1 MKNKLKKFF
10 SNAKV
15 FIKKNALS
23 CLCLL
28 LATLVAITGSVS
40 YSKYISSSPITEGPG
55 AGSFSASAT
64 IDGVSALSFTNTAF
78 WGGTVEEDKIAMNA
92 LRSVD
97 FHVRN
102 YEYDGSGNK
111 KIADV
116 KMKYNLV
123 FDAPKNFA
131 ERLAIQVFDE
141 ANQPLLPQIV
151 LSYLIDSVASSTT
164 GVYDTGKTPDYNA
177 SKIHDEV
184 FDVVKSGD
192 TFTAT
197 MRDNENTVIIVE
209 DHFEDVHQRLDFRT
223 WDCSALTNTINPTLN
238 VEGGTLTPPLTV
250 NYMEENVEFY
260 RIIIKMPQFILEPG
274 AEREAHYS
282 IRIAPTDT
290 IQDGHLG
297 GSFVQL
303 IDGKYVPVKE
313 IYGGSSNDWYLENI
327 HEKVND
333 KFYSDENFTEPIQVN
348 GNNKVEETEY
358 NIMGSRTIYNPG
370 ETIETVAY
378 TLQSKTQED
387 FNEAFVPV
395 TETVTGTKP
404 EALGLPTKAQWDTV
418 TTMNENMNSAT
429 PTNEDTDSAT
439 PTWND
444 NINGNGNNSY
454 YEANINGGKRRVYV
468 YSFPCTKTYTQTG
481 EYTVVEKRERKKS
494 EIVTTTNDIEESGN
508 VISVSDGER
517 ETKIHLQRTTK
528 TTVETDAVTEIET
541 VTTVYKYS
549 RTITLSGTFS
559 KAFYNNNYRNSNTND
574 QRPTSN
580 QNAVEYD
587 EVNSVTLRGNGGT
600 YYLRQPSWND
610 ADTAQAGAA
619 TITDSSSSD
628 PVYEEV
634 TTPSIV
640 KYDPVTEHVDRTI
653 TRSFNHTKIK
663 IEKLIWD
670 GVGADGFDPDDFDAN
685 GEEYNEFTEAHPL
698 KLYLSEYG
706 LNDGGGMHSVD
717 VQKIYLA
724 QCYSKNYP
732 FYVNVIFE
740 QYLD

>member
-1 MKNKLKKFF
+1 MKSKLKKFF
-10 SNAKV
+10 SYAKV
-15 FIKKNALS
+15 FIKKNAIS
-23 CLCLL
+23 CACLL

-40 YSKYISSSPITEGPG
+40 YSKYISTAPITEGSG

-64 IDGVSALSFTNTAF
+64 IDGISALSFTNTAF

-92 LRSVD
+92 LRSVN

-141 ANQPLLPQIV
+141 ANKPLLPQIV
-151 LSYLIDSVASSTT
+151 LSYLLDSVASSTT
-164 GVYDTGKTPDYNA
+164 GVFDTGKTPDYNA
-177 SKIHDEV
+177 SEIHDEV

-197 MRDNENTVIIVE
+197 MRDNEDTVIIVE
-209 DHFEDVHQRLDFRT
+209 DYFEDVHQRLDFRT
-223 WDCSALTNTINPTLN
+223 WDCSALTNTINPSLN

-303 IDGKYVPVKE
+303 IDGQYVPVKE
-313 IYGGSSNDWYLENI
+313 IYGGSSNDWYLGTV
-327 HEKVND
+327 HEKIND
-333 KFYSDENFTEPIQVN
+333 KFYSDENFTVPIKVN
-348 GNNKVEETEY
+348 GNDKVEETEY
-358 NIMGSRTIYNPG
+358 NIMGSRTIYYPG
-370 ETIETVAY
+370 ETLETVAY

-387 FNEAFVPV
+387 FNEDFGPV
-395 TETVTGTKP
+395 TKTVTGTKP
-404 EALGLPTKAQWDTV
+404 EDLGLPTKAQWDDIPDVNINSLTPQDWDNTV
-418 TTMNENMNSAT
+418 
-429 PTNEDTDSAT
+429 
-439 PTWND
+439 ND
-444 NINGNGNNSY
+444 NGIETVVGWRTRY
-454 YEANINGGKRRVYV
+454 VYV
-468 YSFPCTKTYTQTG
+468 YEIPCTKTITQSG

-494 EIVTTTNDIEESGN
+494 EIVTTTDDIEESGK
-508 VISVSDGER
+508 VISVSDGEN

-528 TTVETDAVTEIET
+528 TTVEIDAVTEIET
-541 VTTVYKYS
+541 IEKTYSYTRTLTLHGSVYKAYHNGTKNDRKPINAS
-549 RTITLSGTFS
+549 NAQNYTGTLSGYTLNTFVW
-559 KAFYNNNYRNSNTND
+559 NYD
-574 QRPTSN
+574 G
-580 QNAVEYD
+580 VED
-587 EVNSVTLRGNGGT
+587 VEFDLEET
-600 YYLRQPSWND
+600 
-610 ADTAQAGAA
+610 
-619 TITDSSSSD
+619 SSSG

-640 KYDPVTEHVDRTI
+640 KYAPVTEHVDRTI

-670 GVGADGFDPDDFDAN
+670 GVGANGFDPED
-685 GEEYNEFTEAHPL
+685 NEFTAANPL
-698 KLYLSEYG
+698 QLYLSQNVPNG
-706 LNDGGGMHSVD
+706 SGGTHTVD

-724 QCYSKNYP
+724 QCFSKNYP

>member
-40 YSKYISSSPITEGPG
+40 YSKYISSSSITEGPG

-64 IDGVSALSFTNTAF
+64 IDGISALSFTNTAF

-131 ERLAIQVFDE
+131 ERLAIQVFDG

-164 GVYDTGKTPDYNA
+164 GVFDTGKTPDYNA
-177 SKIHDEV
+177 SEIHDEV

-197 MRDNENTVIIVE
+197 MRGNEDTVIIVE
-209 DHFEDVHQRLDFRT
+209 DYFEDVHQRLDFRT
-223 WDCSALTNTINPTLN
+223 WDCSALTNTINPSLN

-297 GSFVQL
+297 GSFAQL

-313 IYGGSSNDWYLENI
+313 IYGGSSNDWYLGTI

-333 KFYSDENFTEPIQVN
+333 KFYSDENLTVPIKVN
-348 GNNKVEETEY
+348 GNDKVEETEY
-358 NIMGSRTIYNPG
+358 NIMGSRIIYNPG
-370 ETIETVAY
+370 ETLDTVAY

-387 FNEAFVPV
+387 FNEAFGPV
-395 TETVTGTKP
+395 TKTVTGTKP
-404 EALGLPTKAQWDTV
+404 EDLGLPTKAQWDTV
-418 TTMNENMNSAT
+418 TTI
-429 PTNEDTDSAT
+429 NEDMDSAT
-439 PTWND
+439 PINWN
-444 NINGNGNNSY
+444 
-454 YEANINGGKRRVYV
+454 ANINGRNGYATINIGYSNRRVYV

-481 EYTVVEKRERKKS
+481 SYTVVKKREKRLS

-508 VISVSDGER
+508 VISVLDGER
-517 ETKIHLQRTTK
+517 EIKIHLQRSTK
-528 TTVETDAVTEIET
+528 TTVETDRTSQIET
-541 VTTVYKYS
+541 VTTVYNYS
-549 RTITLSGTFS
+549 RTVTLRGTFY

-580 QNAVEYD
+580 QNAVEY
-587 EVNSVTLRGNGGT
+587 EVNPVTLRRNGGT

-610 ADTAQAGAA
+610 ADTAQVGAA

-634 TTPSIV
+634 TTPNIV
-640 KYDPVTEHVDRTI
+640 NYAPVTEHVDRTI

-670 GVGADGFDPDDFDAN
+670 GVGANGFDPED
-685 GEEYNEFTEAHPL
+685 NEFTAANPL
-698 KLYLSEYG
+698 QLYLSQNVPNG
-706 LNDGGGMHSVD
+706 SGGTHTVD

-724 QCYSKNYP
+724 QCFSKNYP

>member
-40 YSKYISSSPITEGPG
+40 YSKYISTAPITEGSG

-64 IDGVSALSFTNTAF
+64 IDGISALSFTNTAF

-92 LRSVD
+92 LRSVN

-141 ANQPLLPQIV
+141 ANKPLLPQIV
-151 LSYLIDSVASSTT
+151 LSYLLDSVASSTT
-164 GVYDTGKTPDYNA
+164 GVFDTGKTPDYNA
-177 SKIHDEV
+177 SEIHDEV

-197 MRDNENTVIIVE
+197 MRDNEDTVIIVE
-209 DHFEDVHQRLDFRT
+209 DYFEDVHQRLDFRT
-223 WDCSALTNTINPTLN
+223 WDCSALTNTINPSLN

-303 IDGKYVPVKE
+303 IDGQYVPVKE
-313 IYGGSSNDWYLENI
+313 IYGGSSNDWYLGTV
-327 HEKVND
+327 HEKIND
-333 KFYSDENFTEPIQVN
+333 KFYSDENFTVPIKVN
-348 GNNKVEETEY
+348 GNDKVEETEY
-358 NIMGSRTIYNPG
+358 NIMGSRIIYNPG
-370 ETIETVAY
+370 ETLDTVAY

-387 FNEAFVPV
+387 FNEAFGPV

-404 EALGLPTKAQWDTV
+404 ENLGLPTPAEWNGIPFNNVNINSLTPQDWDNTV
-418 TTMNENMNSAT
+418 
-429 PTNEDTDSAT
+429 
-439 PTWND
+439 ND
-444 NINGNGNNSY
+444 NGIETGNGWN
-454 YEANINGGKRRVYV
+454 RRYVYV
-468 YSFPCTKTYTQTG
+468 YEFPYTKTITQSG
-481 EYTVVEKRERKKS
+481 EYTVVEKREKRLS
-494 EIVTTTNDIEESGN
+494 EIVTTTNDIEESGE
-508 VISVSDGER
+508 VIFVSDGEL

-541 VTTVYKYS
+541 IEKTYSYTRTLTLHGSVYKAYHNGTRYDYKPS
-549 RTITLSGTFS
+549 ASTARNYTGTNIGGYTLNELVWDYDG
-559 KAFYNNNYRNSNTND
+559 
-574 QRPTSN
+574 
-580 QNAVEYD
+580 VED
-587 EVNSVTLRGNGGT
+587 VEFDLEET
-600 YYLRQPSWND
+600 
-610 ADTAQAGAA
+610 
-619 TITDSSSSD
+619 SSSD

-634 TTPSIV
+634 TTPNIV
-640 KYDPVTEHVDRTI
+640 NYAPVTEHVDRTI
-653 TRSFNHTKIK
+653 TRSFNYTKIK

-670 GVGADGFDPDDFDAN
+670 GVGADGFNPEDFDAN
-685 GEEYNEFTEAHPL
+685 GEFTEANPL
-698 KLYLSEYG
+698 KLYQSQNG
-706 LNDGGGMHSVD
+706 PNGSGGTHTVD

>member
-64 IDGVSALSFTNTAF
+64 IDGISALSFTNTAF

-164 GVYDTGKTPDYNA
+164 GVFDTGKTPDYNA
-177 SKIHDEV
+177 SEIHDEV

-197 MRDNENTVIIVE
+197 MRDNEDTVIIVE

-303 IDGKYVPVKE
+303 IDGQYVPVKE
-313 IYGGSSNDWYLENI
+313 VYGGSSKDWYLGTVR
-327 HEKVND
+327 EKIND
-333 KFYSDENFTEPIQVN
+333 KFYSDERFTVPIKVN

-387 FNEAFVPV
+387 FNEGFGPV

-404 EALGLPTKAQWDTV
+404 EDLDLPTPAEWDEIPLNDVNINSLTPQDWNNTV
-418 TTMNENMNSAT
+418 
-429 PTNEDTDSAT
+429 
-439 PTWND
+439 ND
-444 NINGNGNNSY
+444 NALPTGKGGNNIRY
-454 YEANINGGKRRVYV
+454 VYV
-468 YSFPCTKTYTQTG
+468 YEFPYTKTITQSG
-481 EYTVVEKRERKKS
+481 EYTVVEKSERKKS
-494 EIVTTTNDIEESGN
+494 EIVTTTNDIEESGK
-508 VISVSDGER
+508 VISVLDG

-541 VTTVYKYS
+541 IEKTYSYTRTLTLHGSVYKAYHN
-549 RTITLSGTFS
+549 GTS
-559 KAFYNNNYRNSNTND
+559 YNKNKPN
-574 QRPTSN
+574 
-580 QNAVEYD
+580 
-587 EVNSVTLRGNGGT
+587 
-600 YYLRQPSWND
+600 
-610 ADTAQAGAA
+610 ADTAQNYNG
-619 TITDSSSSD
+619 TNIGGYTLNTFVWDYDGVEDVEFDLEETSSD
-628 PVYEEV
+628 PVYEELI
-634 TTPSIV
+634 TPNIV
-640 KYDPVTEHVDRTI
+640 NYAPVTEHVNRTI
-653 TRSFNHTKIK
+653 TRSFNYTKIK

-670 GVGADGFDPDDFDAN
+670 GVVADGFNPEELDAN
-685 GEEYNEFTEAHPL
+685 GEVYNEFTEANPL
-698 KLYLSEYG
+698 KLYQSQKG
-706 LNDGGGMHSVD
+706 PNGSGGTHTVD

>member
-64 IDGVSALSFTNTAF
+64 IDGISALSFTNTAF

-164 GVYDTGKTPDYNA
+164 GVFDTGKTLDYNA
-177 SKIHDEV
+177 SEIHDEV

-197 MRDNENTVIIVE
+197 MRDNEDTVIIVE

-297 GSFVQL
+297 GSFAQL

-313 IYGGSSNDWYLENI
+313 IYGGSSNDWYLETI

-333 KFYSDENFTEPIQVN
+333 KFYSDESFTVPIKVN

-358 NIMGSRTIYNPG
+358 NIMGSRTIYYPG
-370 ETIETVAY
+370 ETLETVAY

-387 FNEAFVPV
+387 FNEDFGPV

-404 EALGLPTKAQWDTV
+404 EDLGLPTKAQWDTV
-418 TTMNENMNSAT
+418 TTI
-429 PTNEDTDSAT
+429 NEDMDSAT
-439 PTWND
+439 PTWN
-444 NINGNGNNSY
+444 
-454 YEANINGGKRRVYV
+454 ANINGDGNNNYVTIRINGAKRKVYV

-481 EYTVVEKRERKKS
+481 EYTVVEKREKRLS

-517 ETKIHLQRTTK
+517 EIKIHLQRTTK
-528 TTVETDAVTEIET
+528 TTVETDRTSQIET
-541 VTTVYKYS
+541 VTTVYNYS
-549 RTITLSGTFS
+549 RTVTLSGTFY
-559 KAFYNNNYRNSNTND
+559 KAYYNNRDTNSK
-574 QRPTSN
+574 PTST
-580 QNAVEYD
+580 QNAEYNKVE
-587 EVNSVTLRGNGGT
+587 SVTLRNGGGT

-628 PVYEEV
+628 PVYEELI
-634 TTPSIV
+634 TPNIV
-640 KYDPVTEHVDRTI
+640 NYAPVTEHVDRTI
-653 TRSFNHTKIK
+653 TRSFNYTKIK

-670 GVGADGFDPDDFDAN
+670 GVGADGFNLEDFDAN
-685 GEEYNEFTEAHPL
+685 GEVYNEFTEANPL
-698 KLYLSEYG
+698 KLYQSQNG
-706 LNDGGGMHSVD
+706 PNGSGGTHTVD

-724 QCYSKNYP
+724 QCFSKNYP

-740 QYLD
+740 QHLD

>member
-28 LATLVAITGSVS
+28 IATLVAITGSVS
-40 YSKYISSSPITEGPG
+40 YSKYISTSPITEGSG

-131 ERLAIQVFDE
+131 ERLAIQVFDK

-151 LSYLIDSVASSTT
+151 LSYLFDSVASSTT
-164 GVYDTGKTPDYNA
+164 GVFDTGKTPDYNA
-177 SKIHDEV
+177 SEIHDEV

-197 MRDNENTVIIVE
+197 MRDNEDTVIIIE

-250 NYMEENVEFY
+250 YYMEENVEFY

-282 IRIAPTDT
+282 IKIAPTDT

-297 GSFVQL
+297 GSFAQL
-303 IDGKYVPVKE
+303 IDGEYVPVKE

-327 HEKVND
+327 HEKVID
-333 KFYSDENFTEPIQVN
+333 KFYSDESFTVPIQVN

-358 NIMGSRTIYNPG
+358 NIMGSRTIYYPG

-387 FNEAFVPV
+387 FNEDFGPV

-404 EALGLPTKAQWDTV
+404 EDLGLPTKAQWDTV
-418 TTMNENMNSAT
+418 TTI
-429 PTNEDTDSAT
+429 NEDMDSAT
-439 PTWND
+439 PTSWTG
-444 NINGNGNNSY
+444 NINGNNGY
-454 YEANINGGKRRVYV
+454 ATIRINGRNRRVYV

-481 EYTVVEKRERKKS
+481 EYTVVEKREKRLS
-494 EIVTTTNDIEESGN
+494 EIVTTTNDIQESGN

-517 ETKIHLQRTTK
+517 EIKIHLQRTTK
-528 TTVETDAVTEIET
+528 TTVETDRTSQIET

-549 RTITLSGTFS
+549 RTVTLSGTFY
-559 KAFYNNNYRNSNTND
+559 KAYYNRDKANS
-574 QRPTSN
+574 RPNSA
-580 QNAVEYD
+580 QYAEYTGD
-587 EVNSVTLRGNGGT
+587 ESVTLRNNGGT

-610 ADTAQAGAA
+610 AGTAQAGAF

-663 IEKLIWD
+663 IEKLVWD
-670 GVGADGFDPDDFDAN
+670 GVGSDGFNPEDFDAN
-685 GEEYNEFTEAHPL
+685 GEEYNEFTEANPL
-698 KLYLSEYG
+698 KLYLSQYG
-706 LNDGGGMHSVD
+706 PNNGGGMHWVD

>member
-10 SNAKV
+10 SNTKV

-28 LATLVAITGSVS
+28 LATLVAITGSIS

-64 IDGVSALSFTNTAF
+64 IDGISALSFTNTAF

-123 FDAPKNFA
+123 FDMPKNFA
-131 ERLAIQVFDE
+131 ERLAIQVFDA
-141 ANQPLLPQIV
+141 ANQPILPQIV
-151 LSYLIDSVASSTT
+151 LSYLIDSVESSTT
-164 GVYDTGKTPDYNA
+164 GVFDTGKTPDYNA
-177 SKIHDEV
+177 SEIHDEV

-197 MRDNENTVIIVE
+197 MRDNEDAVIIVE

-238 VEGGTLTPPLTV
+238 VEGGTLAPPLTV

-274 AEREAHYS
+274 AEREAHHS
-282 IRIAPTDT
+282 IKIAPTDT

-303 IDGKYVPVKE
+303 IDGNYVPVKE
-313 IYGGSSNDWYLENI
+313 IYGGSSNDWYLETI
-327 HEKVND
+327 HENVND
-333 KFYSDENFTEPIQVN
+333 KFYSDESFTVPIQVN
-348 GNNKVEETEY
+348 GNDKVEEVEY
-358 NIMGSRTIYNPG
+358 NVMGSRTIYNAG
-370 ETIETVAY
+370 ETLETVAY
-378 TLQSKTQED
+378 TLQSKTQEE
-387 FNEAFVPV
+387 FNEGFGPA
-395 TETVTGTKP
+395 TEELVTGTKP
-404 EALGLPTKAQWDTV
+404 ENLKPTQAEWDDV
-418 TTMNENMNSAT
+418 TIDINDLSPQDWNS
-429 PTNEDTDSAT
+429 PVKPDSIQT
-439 PTWND
+439 GSRWN
-444 NINGNGNNSY
+444 
-454 YEANINGGKRRVYV
+454 RRYVYV
-468 YSFPCTKTYTQTG
+468 YEIPCTKTITQSG
-481 EYTVVEKRERKKS
+481 EYTVVVKRERKKS
-494 EIVTTTNDIEESGN
+494 EIVTTTNDIEESGD
-508 VISVSDGER
+508 VISALDDGSEI
-517 ETKIHLQRTTK
+517 KIHLQRTTK

-541 VTTVYKYS
+541 IEKTYSYTRTLTLHGTVYKAYHN
-549 RTITLSGTFS
+549 GTS
-559 KAFYNNNYRNSNTND
+559 SDTKPD
-574 QRPTSN
+574 
-580 QNAVEYD
+580 
-587 EVNSVTLRGNGGT
+587 G
-600 YYLRQPSWND
+600 
-610 ADTAQAGAA
+610 DTAENYTSTSTLGGY
-619 TITDSSSSD
+619 TLNTFDWDYDGVEDVEFDLEETSSSD

-634 TTPSIV
+634 TTQSTVGPNT
-640 KYDPVTEHVDRTI
+640 VTEHVDRTI
-653 TRSFNHTKIK
+653 SRSFNHTKIQ
-663 IEKLIWD
+663 IEKLVWD
-670 GVGADGFDPDDFDAN
+670 GVGADGFNPEDFDTN
-685 GEEYNEFTEAHPL
+685 GEVYNEFTEANPL
-698 KLYLSEYG
+698 KLYLSQNG
-706 LNDGGGMHSVD
+706 PNGSGGTHTVD

-724 QCYSKNYP
+724 QCFSKNYP

>member
-1 MKNKLKKFF
+1 MKNILKKFF

-15 FIKKNALS
+15 FIKKNAIS

-28 LATLVAITGSVS
+28 LASLVAITGSVS
-40 YSKYISSSPITEGPG
+40 YSKYISSAPITEGPG

-92 LRSVD
+92 LRSVN

-164 GVYDTGKTPDYNA
+164 GVFDTGKTPDYNA
-177 SKIHDEV
+177 SEIHDEV

-197 MRDNENTVIIVE
+197 MRDNEDTVIIVE

-223 WDCSALTNTINPTLN
+223 WDCSALTNTINPALN

-303 IDGKYVPVKE
+303 IDGNYVPVKE
-313 IYGGSSNDWYLENI
+313 VYGGSSNDWYLENI
-327 HEKVND
+327 HEKVID
-333 KFYSDENFTEPIQVN
+333 KFYSDENFTVPIQVN
-348 GNNKVEETEY
+348 GNDKVEESEY
-358 NIMGSRTIYNPG
+358 NIMGSRIIYNPG
-370 ETIETVAY
+370 ETLDTVAY

-387 FNEAFVPV
+387 FNEDFGSV

-404 EALGLPTKAQWDTV
+404 EDLDLPTPDQWNTV
-418 TTMNENMNSAT
+418 TTI
-429 PTNEDTDSAT
+429 NEDMDSAT
-439 PTWND
+439 PTWTA
-444 NINGNGNNSY
+444 NINGNNGY
-454 YEANINGGKRRVYV
+454 ATIRINGTNRRVYV

-481 EYTVVEKRERKKS
+481 SYTVVEKREKRLS
-494 EIVTTTNDIEESGN
+494 EIVTTTDDIEESGN
-508 VISVSDGER
+508 VISVSDGES
-517 ETKIHLQRTTK
+517 ETKIHLQRSTK
-528 TTVETDAVTEIET
+528 TTVETDRTSQIET
-541 VTTVYKYS
+541 VTTVYNYS
-549 RTITLSGTFS
+549 RTVTLSGTFY
-559 KAFYNNNYRNSNTND
+559 KAYYNRYNAN
-574 QRPTSN
+574 QRPTSA
-580 QNAVEYD
+580 QNATEYISDEPVELD
-587 EVNSVTLRGNGGT
+587 GGT

-610 ADTAQAGAA
+610 AGTAQAGAF
-619 TITDSSSSD
+619 TITESSSG
-628 PVYEEV
+628 PVYEEK
-634 TTPSIV
+634 TTPIIV

-653 TRSFNHTKIK
+653 TREFNHTKIQ
-663 IEKLIWD
+663 IEKLVWD
-670 GVGADGFDPDDFDAN
+670 GVGADGFNPEDFDAN
-685 GEEYNEFTEAHPL
+685 GEEYNEFTEANPL
-698 KLYLSEYG
+698 KLYLSQNG
-706 LNDGGGMHSVD
+706 PNGSGGTHTVD
-717 VQKIYLA
+717 VQKIYLS